1 MEGKDVAKIF
11 VKDNSGKEE
20 EVREE
25 TDEVDRRDEKVINE
39 VDEHNEGQIALLR
52 LTRFLLRFGGEVE
65 R

>member
-1 MEGKDVAKIF
+1 MYRRGDGGREGRGEDRC
-11 VKDNSGKEE
+11 

>member
-1 MEGKDVAKIF
+1 MEEENVARIDV
-11 VKDNSGKEE
+11 DDGGKEE
-20 EVREE
+20 EIREE
-25 TDEVDRRDEKVINE
+25 TYEVDQKDEKVINE